1 LISLFSYVG
10 ETVLDPFLGSGTTVK
25 VARELRRNSW
35 GYEIDL
41 ELRRVIEEKVGVAR
55 TVSTRAK
62 DTVDFIERVD
72 AKRLRAFLQSKVKM
86 QRSVTR
92 KK

>member
-1 LISLFSYVG
+1 MFSYVG

-25 VARELRRNSW
+25 VAREMGRNSW

-41 ELRRVIEEKVGVAR
+41 ELRRVIEEKIGVAR
-55 TVSTRAK
+55 TASIRGE
-62 DTVDFIERVD
+62 DTVDFIERAD
-72 AKRLRAFLQSKVKM
+72 AKMLRAFLQSKVKM
-86 QRSVTR
+86 QRSVTT